1 MLEKIPGTQLDFEVG
16 FEKKAFAV
24 LKPLLS
30 VTRGLTLGQI
40 SEVTALPGST
50 IQNWVKRGWVANPKG
65 KRYAE
70 RQVARIIIIN
80 MLKPCLQLEQIV
92 EIMAYVNGSVEDS
105 ADDIIS
111 DRQLFNILC
120 YVIFL
125 ADKEQTFDRNE
136 ISAVI
141 DQALSDYEGPK
152 SDSKERLSNA
162 LLVMTLAYLSA
173 SIKTQAENEYS
184 KAISQNS

>member
-1 MLEKIPGTQLDFEVG
+1 MLEKIPGTGLDFEEG
-16 FEKKAFAV
+16 FERKAFAV

-40 SEVTALPGST
+40 SEVTNLPHST

-65 KRYAE
+65 KRYGE

-80 MLKPCLQLEQIV
+80 MLKNCLQLDHIV
-92 EIMAYVNGSVEDS
+92 GIMKYVNGSVEDAS
-105 ADDIIS
+105 DDIIS
-111 DRQLFNILC
+111 DRELFNILC

-125 ADKEQTFDRNE
+125 ADKEQTFDKNE

-141 DQALSDYEGPK
+141 ETALCDYQGPK
-152 SDSKERLSNA
+152 SDSKERLSKA
-162 LLVMTLAYLSA
+162 LLVMTLAYLS
-173 SIKTQAENEYS
+173 SNIQSQAEKEIE
-184 KAISQNS
+184 KLGI

>member
-1 MLEKIPGTQLDFEVG
+1 MLEKIPGTGLDFEDG

-24 LKPLLS
+24 LKPLLA

-40 SEVTALPGST
+40 SEITALPGST

-80 MLKPCLQLEQIV
+80 MLKACLQLDRIV
-92 EIMAYVNGSVEDS
+92 EIMAYVNGSVEDDS
-105 ADDIIS
+105 DDIIS
-111 DRQLFNILC
+111 DRELFNKLC

-125 ADKEQTFDRNE
+125 ADKKQTFDKKE
-136 ISAVI
+136 ISSVI
-141 DQALSDYEGPK
+141 EDALSDYEGPAP
-152 SDSKERLSNA
+152 DSKKRLSQA

-173 SIKTQAENEYS
+173 SIQAEAEKEYE
-184 KAISQNS
+184 KIN